1 MSQRH
6 LYRSHH
12 LSEWKGK
19 IRNRSESC
27 DSDRFFFDGIRL
39 LESVFLEILYVSVYL
54 VELTRDVDALRT
66 V

>member
-19 IRNRSESC
+19 IRNRSESQ
-27 DSDRFFFDGIRL
+27 DSDRFFFVGL
-39 LESVFLEILYVSVYL
+39 LESVFPEILYVSVYL
-54 VELTRDVDALRT
+54 VELTRDVDALWT